1 MSVAGLE
8 LESKLLGWCF
18 DAFFSLEIFSSCDT
32 GMSLFNSTT
41 IFVGI
46 LQSNADR
53 QSWTLGVCLAV
64 WPGSRECSWNGLCA
78 ESGDNN

>member
-8 LESKLLGWCF
+8 LESKFLGWCF

-32 GMSLFNSTT
+32 GMSLFSSTT